1 MKPSPS
7 EPAALGQLPPL
18 DITPAQ
24 IELFHQHGYLIFDNL
39 LTPDQVTQISER
51 FDPLFNTQFETG
63 IYPDEWYGRPGLSQ
77 PNATQQ
83 MTGLWRCDRT
93 LASFTLSAKIAQI
106 NATLMGWGSA
116 RYGFDTCWIK
126 PPNAPAV
133 YFHRNNTYTSC
144 IAPPATV
151 TCWIALSDVALKTG
165 SLEIVPGSH
174 FWDCTDQVRF
184 LHAPQEDYRT
194 PLWQAAQAAGIQS
207 PQIVPIV
214 LPPGSAVFLHGNLW
228 RGSGNNPSATKT
240 RRSLAIS
247 SLAGHAKFQLPG
259 VGNGY
264 IFERYRQQGSLDI
277 AESYYPILW
286 SQTGYRTPFLADY
299 CQDALVG

>member
-1 MKPSPS
+1 MQVSSTQLTEPTSPLQVT
-7 EPAALGQLPPL
+7 A
-18 DITPAQ
+18 TQ
-24 IELFHQHGYLIFDNL
+24 IKLFHQQGYVIVDNL
-39 LTPDQVTQISER
+39 LTASQVEQIVER

-63 IYPDEWYGRPGLSQ
+63 IYPDEWHGRPGLSQ

-106 NATLMGWGSA
+106 NASLMGWSAA
-116 RYGFDTCWIK
+116 RYGLDTCWIK
-126 PPNAPAV
+126 PPSAPAV
-133 YFHRNNTYTSC
+133 YFHRKNTYVDC
-144 IAPPATV
+144 IAPPSTI
-151 TCWIALSDVALKTG
+151 TCWIALNNVALKTG

-174 FWDCTDQVRF
+174 TWDCSDHMRF
-184 LHAPQEDYRT
+184 LHAPQTDYRT
-194 PLWQAAQAAGIQS
+194 PLLQAAKEVGVE
-207 PQIVPIV
+207 PQIIPIV

-228 RGSGNNPSATKT
+228 RGSGSNPSQKQT

-264 IFERYRQQGSLDI
+264 IFGRYRQQDSLEID
-277 AESYYPILW
+277 ESYYPILW
-286 SQTGYRTPFLADY
+286 SQNGYRTPFLADY
-299 CQDALVG
+299 CEDALA